1 MSERQTIPAGH
12 GLALRLAAGE
22 AVVVINT
29 AGTQV
34 VDTWAFRADLSA
46 AMSMP
51 ISRVENGR
59 LHPLIGEPFFDDE
72 REPIL
77 IYEADTSPGVHDTIM
92 AACDPARYRR
102 LGAPPEH
109 RSCVQNLLSSM
120 AEIGAPIPQAP
131 QPLNLFMNI
140 PIHADG
146 SLEQG
151 VPLGA
156 PMDQVTLRAVVDCIV
171 AVSACPQDMTPINN
185 GIIHDA
191 HIVHLASG
199 ADP

>member
-1 MSERQTIPAGH
+1 MSKRRTIQAGR
-12 GLALRLAAGE
+12 GLALRLAAGD
-22 AVVVINT
+22 AVAIINT
-29 AGTQV
+29 HGTQV

-59 LHPLIGEPFFDDE
+59 LHPVLGEAFYDDL

-102 LGAPPEH
+102 LGAAADH
-109 RSCVQNLLSSM
+109 RSCATNLKEAMS
-120 AEIGAPIPQAP
+120 AIGAPITSVP

-140 PIHADG
+140 PIHPDG
-146 SLEQG
+146 TLEQG

-156 PMDQVTLRAVVDCIV
+156 AMDQVTLRAAVDCVV

-185 GIIHDA
+185 GIILDA
-191 HIVHLASG
+191 HLVYMAAG
-199 ADP
+199 ATA